1 MSPSCELHLRSCLQ
15 MYSRVN
21 GNIHGTCKASRTRA
35 SLPFPFPSFFRFLL
49 SFLCFPVVFE
59 NRTLYARRD
68 DTGTTSYRRQNG
80 PRARDCHELESIKS
94 GRRSSRGRGVLSAS
108 SKILSLSLSL
118 SSIDPRENIPDANCI
133 RSRSHFPA
141 SVTTPSCHRQIYIF
155 SRYVNMVAV

>member
-1 MSPSCELHLRSCLQ
+1 MSPSCKLHLRSCLQ

-35 SLPFPFPSFFRFLL
+35 SPPFPFHSFSRFLL

-59 NRTLYARRD
+59 NRTLYARRN
-68 DTGTTSYRRQNG
+68 DTATTSYRRQNG
-80 PRARDCHELESIKS
+80 SRARDCHEFEFVRS
-94 GRRSSRGRGVLSAS
+94 GSRSSRGRGILSAS

-118 SSIDPRENIPDANCI
+118 SSIDPRENIPHANCI

-141 SVTTPSCHRQIYIF
+141 SVTTLSCHRQIYIF
-155 SRYVNMVAV
+155 SRYVNMDAV

>member
-1 MSPSCELHLRSCLQ
+1 MQGISHTRFSPFL
-15 MYSRVN
+15 
-21 GNIHGTCKASRTRA
+21 
-35 SLPFPFPSFFRFLL
+35 FPLLL
-49 SFLCFPVVFE
+49 SFPSVVLSFPVVFE

-80 PRARDCHELESIKS
+80 PRARVCHELKSIRS

-108 SKILSLSLSL
+108 SLSLSL

-141 SVTTPSCHRQIYIF
+141 SITTPSFHRQIYIF
-155 SRYVNMVAV
+155 SRYVNMDTV

>member
-1 MSPSCELHLRSCLQ
+1 MQGIPH
-15 MYSRVN
+15 
-21 GNIHGTCKASRTRA
+21 TRF
-35 SLPFPFPSFFRFLL
+35 SPFPFPFLL
-49 SFLCFPVVFE
+49 SFPFVVLSFAVVFE

-80 PRARDCHELESIKS
+80 PRARDCHELKSIRS

-108 SKILSLSLSL
+108 SLSLSL

-141 SVTTPSCHRQIYIF
+141 SVTTPSFHRQIYIF
-155 SRYVNMVAV
+155 SRYVNMDAV